1 MRATAKHWVNYNG
14 TWHMQGETFEIDKA
28 DAEEM
33 KLYAELIDDYDEQP
47 VNEPT
52 ADEPKE
58 PAKRGRKRKAETE
71 E

>member
-1 MRATAKHWVNYNG
+1 MK
-14 TWHMQGETFEIDKA
+14 GETFVIDKA

-33 KLYAELIDDYDEQP
+33 KLYAELIDDDEQP
-47 VNEPT
+47 VNEQPSE
-52 ADEPKE
+52 EPKE

>member
-1 MRATAKHWVNYNG
+1 MK
-14 TWHMQGETFEIDKA
+14 GETFVIDKA

-33 KLYAELIDDYDEQP
+33 KLYAELIDDDEQP
-47 VNEPT
+47 ANEPPSE
-52 ADEPKE
+52 EPKE

>member
-1 MRATAKHWVNYNG
+1 
-14 TWHMQGETFEIDKA
+14 MQGETFEIDKA

>member
-1 MRATAKHWVNYNG
+1 MKATAKHWVNYNG
-14 TWHMQGETFEIDKA
+14 TWHMKGETFVIDKA

-33 KLYAELIDDYDEQP
+33 KLYAELIDDDEQP
-47 VNEPT
+47 VNEQPSE
-52 ADEPKE
+52 EPKE

>member
-1 MRATAKHWVNYNG
+1 MRAKAKHWVNYNG
-14 TWHMQGETFEIDKA
+14 TWHMHGETFEIDKA

-33 KLYAELIDDYDEQP
+33 KLYAELIDDDEQP
-47 VNEPT
+47 

>member
-1 MRATAKHWVNYNG
+1 MRAKAKHWVNYNA

-28 DAEEM
+28 DSEEM
-33 KLYAELIDDYDEQP
+33 KLYAELIEDDEPPADEP
-47 VNEPT
+47 P